1 MCKSVS
7 HRVLGGDFNTD
18 FNTKSGGQQ
27 LQPLNSFL
35 EEHGLQRIEIPAKP
49 TCGSKHIDYL
59 YTSSGMEW
67 SNYEVGK
74 LPQDKGGAW
83 STTDHDG

>member
-1 MCKSVS
+1 MVDP
-7 HRVLGGDFNTD
+7 V
-18 FNTKSGGQQ
+18 
-27 LQPLNSFL
+27 
-35 EEHGLQRIEIPAKP
+35 EP

-74 LPQDKGGAW
+74 LPQEKEGAW